1 MNDQYK
7 NRHKPT
13 QNSDKVKFQQ
23 GYYIPVNLEKCLTKQ
38 NIYRSSWERLFMQ
51 WCDLNPNITH
61 WASEPIGIKYM
72 NPVGNL
78 KYCMA

>member
-38 NIYRSSWERLFMQ
+38 NIYRSSWERLFM
-51 WCDLNPNITH
+51 
-61 WASEPIGIKYM
+61 
-72 NPVGNL
+72 
-78 KYCMA
+78 